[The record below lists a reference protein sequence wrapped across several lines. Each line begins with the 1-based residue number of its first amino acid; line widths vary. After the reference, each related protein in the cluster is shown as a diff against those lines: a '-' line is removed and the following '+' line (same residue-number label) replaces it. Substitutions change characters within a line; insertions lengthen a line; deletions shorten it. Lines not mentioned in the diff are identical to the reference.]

1 MAKFQAL
8 APENQMWARDIEA
21 RLQKLEVSASN
32 VKTLTDGTN
41 ARLSSTA
48 ATVNDL
54 DQTVTF
60 LSNQFYTAEGSPG
73 MLTTIEV
80 NPVTGDL
87 PTTWLPYDP
96 DADAAVTFTTSSSGN
111 VLFQAG
117 GYLRVYSLN
126 YTYTTG
132 FIGVEILDESMSV
145 VQAPSQGD
153 GNYTEV
159 WGENNLLILANSGH
173 YHQRSLSPHTT
184 YTFRCRR
191 GYSVGMGAPGGV
203 SAISFQGT
211 GLSVSLLGL

>member
-1 MAKFQAL
+1 M
-8 APENQMWARDIEA
+8 
-21 RLQKLEVSASN
+21 
-32 VKTLTDGTN
+32 
-41 ARLSSTA
+41 
-48 ATVNDL
+48 
-54 DQTVTF
+54 
-60 LSNQFYTAEGSPG
+60 
-73 MLTTIEV
+73 
-80 NPVTGDL
+80 
-87 PTTWLPYDP
+87 
-96 DADAAVTFTTSSSGN
+96 
-111 VLFQAG
+111 
-117 GYLRVYSLN
+117 YSLN

-132 FIGVEILDESMSV
+132 FIGVEILDESLSV

-191 GYSVGMGAPGGV
+191 GYSVGTGAAGGV